1 MIAPGNGGRQCST
14 HSGWIA
20 RRSGN
25 AYAQE
30 LEEEEGRDIP
40 DSSTFLALDAFA
52 VLVVSSLIVLGLWK
66 VEELIVKAIW

>member
-1 MIAPGNGGRQCST
+1 ML
-14 HSGWIA
+14 
-20 RRSGN
+20 N
-25 AYAQE
+25 AQRMDRAAIRERVHAQE

-40 DSSTFLALDAFA
+40 DSFTFLALDAFA